1 MYWLKIFQALPYKMV
16 VRKKEA
22 MFKVNFVVTNL
33 LELQTINLILF
44 LFFYFLL
51 IYFLFRVLGL
61 RFSITQHVSVTN
73 SHMIIEKRIEGSR
86 RNNVIQYVIYILIL
100 RQMHGY
106 LG

>member
-1 MYWLKIFQALPYKMV
+1 MV
-16 VRKKEA
+16 VRKKEV

-44 LFFYFLL
+44 SFFYFLL

-73 SHMIIEKRIEGSR
+73 SHMIIEKRIEGSK
-86 RNNVIQYVIYILIL
+86 RNHVIQYVIYILTL

-106 LG
+106 LE

>member
-1 MYWLKIFQALPYKMV
+1 MYWLKIFQALPYKIV
-16 VRKKEA
+16 VRKKEV

-44 LFFYFLL
+44 SFFYFLL

-61 RFSITQHVSVTN
+61 RFSIMQHVSITN
-73 SHMIIEKRIEGSR
+73 SHMITEKRIEGSK
-86 RNNVIQYVIYILIL
+86 RNDVIQYVIYILIL

-106 LG
+106 LE